1 MSSFWYCVG
10 KRRQAANRTGQ
21 GNDTEDR
28 EDDED
33 REDTEDKE
41 DTEDREDT
49 EDQIVTHQEGGSSV
63 EEPAAGNTNNVLI
76 VDIE

>member
-21 GNDTEDR
+21 GNDN
-28 EDDED
+28 
-33 REDTEDKE
+33 
-41 DTEDREDT
+41 EDREDT